1 MSCRI
6 LVAGATGV
14 IGRRLVPLLVE
25 AGHHVVGMG
34 RRAPGNGGFRGAEF
48 VAADVFDAASVARVV
63 SGARPDVII
72 HQLTDLAGF
81 GDPAAYADAIKR
93 NARIRAEGTRNLVSA
108 ARAANVPRIV
118 AQSIAWV
125 YAPGPIPHDEE
136 DSLDLDA
143 SELRLTTI
151 RGVAALEDA
160 VLRTPG
166 IAGTVLRYGQLY
178 GPGTGKDTP
187 NGSAPLHV
195 DAAAFAALL
204 AVQHRAEGIFNVAER
219 GGDVT
224 TDKAESVLHWSAD
237 MRIEQSGVNVDRS
250 R

>member
-1 MSCRI
+1 
-6 LVAGATGV
+6 
-14 IGRRLVPLLVE
+14 
-25 AGHHVVGMG
+25 
-34 RRAPGNGGFRGAEF
+34 GFRGAEF

-125 YAPGPIPHDEE
+125 YAPGPIPHAEE
-136 DSLDLDA
+136 DSLDLEA

-166 IAGTVLRYGQLY
+166 IVGTVL
-178 GPGTGKDTP
+178 
-187 NGSAPLHV
+187 LHV

-237 MRIEQSGVNVDRS
+237 M
-250 R
+250 